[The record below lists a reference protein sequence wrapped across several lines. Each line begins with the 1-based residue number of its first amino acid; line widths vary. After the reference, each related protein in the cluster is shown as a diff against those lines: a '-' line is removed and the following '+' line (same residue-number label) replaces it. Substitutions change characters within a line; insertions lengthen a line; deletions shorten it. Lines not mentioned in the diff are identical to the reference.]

1 MSNMLTN
8 SDRSFTGGF
17 STVNYDK
24 AAPGEGQK
32 HPHDVPV
39 RTFSPRLIS
48 TVMLWVLGYGTAT
61 SVYQWGVYRS
71 DGTATAARRE
81 AFQWRLGKEAFLRA
95 NWKKIV
101 TMVRA
106 GTMADYARKFGD
118 EAIVVEEQTQAD
130 GVEDDREGEAGNHE
144 EEEGA
149 GEDAWG
155 AQDAD
160 KEEPAPQAEPRT
172 VCDSSVRT
180 RTHAPL
186 ECGARE
192 KSLHDN
198 TMADLRPCMSRAD
211 CETFPRCENVI
222 RRDLVEVRLC
232 NHLMADP
239 RQDEPVMNIQ
249 RGLFCKSAGIP
260 TGTWV
265 ASFGPVVAND
275 RSMRSEL
282 GYAVQVRRG
291 NPQRE
296 GSWSRKVE
304 CVTPVLGWQ
313 DKHRP

>member
-1 MSNMLTN
+1 MQ
-8 SDRSFTGGF
+8 GGGGKDA
-17 STVNYDK
+17 V
-24 AAPGEGQK
+24 EG
-32 HPHDVPV
+32 
-39 RTFSPRLIS
+39 
-48 TVMLWVLGYGTAT
+48 
-61 SVYQWGVYRS
+61 
-71 DGTATAARRE
+71 
-81 AFQWRLGKEAFLRA
+81 
-95 NWKKIV
+95 
-101 TMVRA
+101 
-106 GTMADYARKFGD
+106 
-118 EAIVVEEQTQAD
+118 
-130 GVEDDREGEAGNHE
+130 GEAE
-144 EEEGA
+144 
-149 GEDAWG
+149 
-155 AQDAD
+155 
-160 KEEPAPQAEPRT
+160 K
-172 VCDSSVRT
+172 VCDGAVRT

-192 KSLHDN
+192 ESLHDN

-249 RGLFCKSAGIP
+249 RGLFCKSAEIP

-304 CVTPVLGWQ
+304 CVTPLLGWQ
-313 DKHRP
+313 DKYDGPYVNHTCCTFHVNAEFIATEDYGDEEAAPMTTVNIKTIRQIRNQWRDHYEEILVHYGRDYKQIVGGECKCCACKQRTSKCQAISYSS